1 MQPDTISANQNV
13 NNESLNI
20 KALQETA
27 LELWAVDQA
36 SALELGRALIAVRDA
51 MTEHGA
57 FAKWFRDAGLDESR
71 VYYCIRKAEGKVKS
85 GPKEDAPAFQLNRQN
100 LAVVKVAPKA
110 NGKSVIAALHVGKH
124 GTTATDG
131 FVLVR
136 VSLPPDSA
144 APENEGV
151 LAGDMAARFM
161 SSGFATEVSFAKA
174 ATTIKNGWE
183 TTTLPKYPA
192 EFPPADEVLAK
203 VRENV
208 FQCAFKVNALHKLV
222 CAAND
227 FDPEGEILLSF
238 SSDFVR
244 GDMTANGQTW
254 LGLAMTKSA
263 STYKELKEA
272 DAEEVV
278 Q

>member
-1 MQPDTISANQNV
+1 MQPDTISANHV

-27 LELWAVDQA
+27 LQLWAVDQA
-36 SALELGRALIAVRDA
+36 SALELGRALIAVREA

-57 FAKWFRDAGLDESR
+57 FAKWFREAEMEENR
-71 VYYCIRKAEGKVKS
+71 VYYCIRKAEGKGNS
-85 GPKEDAPAFQLNRQN
+85 SPKEDAPAFQLNRQN

-136 VSLPPDSA
+136 VSLPPDSV

-151 LAGDMAARFM
+151 LASDMAARFM
-161 SSGFATEVSFAKA
+161 SSGFPTEVSFAKT

-192 EFPPADEVLAK
+192 EFPHADEVLAK
-203 VRENV
+203 KREIV
-208 FQCAFKVNALHKLV
+208 FQCALKVDVLHKLI

-227 FDPEGEILLSF
+227 FDPEGDILLSF

-244 GDMTANGQTW
+244 GDMTAKGQMW

-263 STYKELKEA
+263 SAYKQLQE
-272 DAEEVV
+272 AEEEKVS
-278 Q
+278 